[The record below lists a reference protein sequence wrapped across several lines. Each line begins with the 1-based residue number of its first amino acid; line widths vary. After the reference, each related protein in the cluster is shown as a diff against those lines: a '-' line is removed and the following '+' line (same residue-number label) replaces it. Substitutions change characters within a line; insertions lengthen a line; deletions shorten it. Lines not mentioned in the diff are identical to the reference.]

1 MKVIIIED
9 EAPAA
14 ERLKKMLSQ
23 TPYDIEVVQLLST
36 FSAARAWL
44 GMHPLPDLI
53 FMDIRLSDGLSIDL
67 FKLTR
72 IDCPVVFIT
81 AYDEYW
87 REAFEYNSI
96 DYLLKPLKLQRLLA
110 TLDKFNELKGYFIHR
125 YRDLLAY
132 HESDVNYK
140 NRFLVRRGIEYV
152 PIKTSEISFFCA
164 SNKLVCLVR
173 SDGSKFILDDS
184 LSEIEKKV
192 DPALF
197 YRVNRKYLVSLQ
209 AIRKIHSLPKSKLII
224 EVFPSPNEE
233 VVISQENSSGF
244 KNWIGGVLR
253 LIIFAIVF
261 VCSSC
266 GRPSLAP
273 HYSELMFDSALAL
286 GNRGRSDEA
295 VRLVDGHFATFP
307 EISVIDRYRY
317 YRFRFEL
324 YDSYYSRCYDPTK
337 ALSYADS
344 MVWLL
349 KTRGLTG
356 RLPREYAAAYNLQG
370 QIYVEMKRYSEAFRV
385 YGFCRLI
392 AEKTGDSCMVAQYN
406 STMGTVRFRQGEYG
420 EAMELYKRALAEE
433 EACKPDASTY
443 HDVQGCLDNI
453 ALAYTRAGGTDSA
466 LVYYRKAEKYITEK
480 KYLYTTDT
488 LFPEIALAVVYGNEA
503 LAVQEAGDYAGAEAL
518 LKKGMAI
525 NNLPGR
531 DNPTGVIEELH
542 LAALYLQEHRNGEAF
557 ILLQETADRWP
568 RDDEGTKKLWL
579 SLMWQYHEATGNPAK
594 AVAYLTAGLRL
605 SDSMALKDRHRFA
618 GSEDNIYQLLE
629 AQYQIELLQKNST
642 IRGMSL
648 AIALLAV
655 VMIGSNA
662 MLIRKNLRRHKRML
676 GELDQKNKEKDRI
689 LRVVAH
695 DLRSPVGGIKMMS
708 GLLLGKDEAKQA
720 EMITFIR
727 RSATN
732 CLELVNELLAGGF
745 SGEGVIVDRAVFDVQ
760 QLVKESVQLMQFN
773 AGEKNQVIEA
783 VLPDEKQPILADA
796 AKLGRVLNN
805 ILGNAIKF
813 SPAGATIHVRLTG
826 QGNRYRIAIRD
837 HGIGIP
843 PAAQGQV
850 FEVFTLSRRP
860 GTQGE
865 KSFGLGLSISK
876 QIIEAHGGKI
886 WFESEE
892 GKGTEFIIEL
902 PALG

>member
-1 MKVIIIED
+1 M
-9 EAPAA
+9 
-14 ERLKKMLSQ
+14 
-23 TPYDIEVVQLLST
+23 
-36 FSAARAWL
+36 
-44 GMHPLPDLI
+44 
-53 FMDIRLSDGLSIDL
+53 
-67 FKLTR
+67 
-72 IDCPVVFIT
+72 
-81 AYDEYW
+81 
-87 REAFEYNSI
+87 
-96 DYLLKPLKLQRLLA
+96 
-110 TLDKFNELKGYFIHR
+110 
-125 YRDLLAY
+125 
-132 HESDVNYK
+132 
-140 NRFLVRRGIEYV
+140 
-152 PIKTSEISFFCA
+152 
-164 SNKLVCLVR
+164 
-173 SDGSKFILDDS
+173 SK
-184 LSEIEKKV
+184 
-192 DPALF
+192 
-197 YRVNRKYLVSLQ
+197 
-209 AIRKIHSLPKSKLII
+209 
-224 EVFPSPNEE
+224 
-233 VVISQENSSGF
+233 
-244 KNWIGGVLR
+244 GGVLR
-253 LIIFAIVF
+253 LIVFAGF
-261 VCSSC
+261 CFCSSC

-273 HYSELMFDSALAL
+273 HYSESILDSALAL
-286 GNRGRSDEA
+286 GNRGMPDEA
-295 VRLVDGHFATFP
+295 VRLVDGHFASFP
-307 EISVIDRYRY
+307 EISVMDRYRY
-317 YRFRFEL
+317 YRWRFDL
-324 YDSYYSRCYDPTK
+324 YDSYYSRCYSPAR

-349 KTRGLTG
+349 KDRGLTG
-356 RLPREYAAAYNLQG
+356 RLPQEYAAAYNLQG
-370 QIYVEMKRYSEAFRV
+370 QIYIEMKRYSEAFRV
-385 YGFCRLI
+385 YGICRLI
-392 AEKTGDSCMVAQYN
+392 AEKTGDSCLVAQYN
-406 STMGTVRFRQGEYG
+406 TSMGTVRFRQGEYG
-420 EAMELYKRALAEE
+420 EAIALYKRALTEE
-433 EACKPDASTY
+433 GACKPDATTY

-466 LVYYRKAEKYITEK
+466 LVYYRKAEEYITEK

-503 LAVQEAGDYAGAEAL
+503 LAVQATGDYAGAEAL

-531 DNPTGVIEELH
+531 DNATGVIEKLH
-542 LAALYLQEHRNGEAF
+542 LAALYLQLHRNEEASA
-557 ILLQETADRWP
+557 LLKETTDRLP

-579 SLMWQYHEATGNPAK
+579 SLMWQYHEATGDPAK
-594 AVAYLTAGLRL
+594 AVPYLTAGLQL

-629 AQYQIELLQKNST
+629 AQYQIELLQKNNT

-655 VMIGSNA
+655 VMIGSIA

-676 GELDQKNKEKDRI
+676 AILDRKNKEKDRI

-708 GLLLGKDEAKQA
+708 GLLLRKDEAKQA
-720 EMITFIR
+720 EMIGFIR

-745 SGEGVIVDRAVFDVQ
+745 SGEAVVLDRAILDMQ

-783 VLPDEKQPILADA
+783 VLPDAKQPILADA

-813 SPAGATIHVRLTG
+813 SPAGSTIFVRMTEEK
-826 QGNRYRIAIRD
+826 NFYRIAIRD

-843 PAAQGQV
+843 ATSQGQV

-886 WFESEE
+886 WFESQE
-892 GKGTEFIIEL
+892 GKGTEFVIEL
-902 PALG
+902 PVMG